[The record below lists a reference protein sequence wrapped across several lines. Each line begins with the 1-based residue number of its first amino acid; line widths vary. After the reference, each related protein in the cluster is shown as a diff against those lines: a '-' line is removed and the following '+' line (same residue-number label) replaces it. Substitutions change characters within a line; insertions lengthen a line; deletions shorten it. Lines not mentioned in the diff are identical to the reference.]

1 MLQFTVLLTAA
12 ALLLGCTSKEESQL
26 LQDYSAHAS
35 YHEHLQK
42 TEKVQLY
49 EGNVTKAMLTA
60 TYLYAQTYEKHDT
73 RDEVFIVGVYL
84 EDEALQTLQEGEYTL
99 TLNGSNAKEALQLDK
114 HDERLKALSFV
125 MEWGSYYLVTFP
137 HVEAKDFKLT
147 FKSAAYGEGTLH
159 FAKVAKYILSKE
171 AF

>member
-1 MLQFTVLLTAA
+1 MLQFTVLLTAT

-26 LQDYSAHAS
+26 LQDYAAHAT
-35 YHEHLQK
+35 YHERLQK

-49 EGNVTKAMLTA
+49 EGNVTKAMLRA
-60 TYLYAQTYEKHDT
+60 TYLYTQTYEKHDT

-99 TLNGSNAKEALQLDK
+99 TLNGSNAKEALKLDK
-114 HDERLKALSFV
+114 NDERLKELSFV
-125 MEWGSYYLVTFP
+125 MDWGSYYLVTFP
-137 HVEAKDFKLT
+137 HVEGKDFKLT
-147 FKSAAYGEGTLH
+147 FKSAAYGEGSLH
-159 FAKVAKYILSKE
+159 FAKVAKYVLSKE